1 MMNSIPIIVRT
12 ILTPLALLMMLLGTQ
27 AQDEIIVRGSSKFD
41 VAIGNFGGPS
51 GAGVARTLSK
61 RLRDS
66 GYFNIK
72 APGPG
77 LFVVTGGSDGRRV
90 DGTLTGPQGQSMFRK
105 GYKNA
110 SIDVNIAR
118 LADDITEAITGVP
131 GINGTSLVFVGRGGD
146 RKEIF
151 QCLADGS
158 GVKQLTR
165 DRGIC
170 VSPSFSTKGGYVAY
184 TSYASGYPDIYTI
197 HVDGSNRRRI
207 INTPGTNGGAAIS
220 PDGGRIACTMSFS
233 GNKELYVVSR
243 GGGRPRVLTRSAAS
257 ESSPTWS
264 PNGSEI
270 IYSSDQTGRPQLY
283 RVGASGG
290 SAKQLSLGYGY
301 CTEPAWSPD
310 GNRLAF
316 TAKAGG
322 IVIALHDFRTGK
334 TTRLRAGEDP
344 TWAPDS
350 RHLAFA
356 SSGSLYR
363 LNVDTGTVQ
372 RLAVNVSGIS
382 EPSWGR

>member
-1 MMNSIPIIVRT
+1 MNSRIMIAPK
-12 ILTPLALLMMLLGTQ
+12 ILAPLALLITLLNIQ

-51 GAGVARTLSK
+51 GTTVAQALSK

-77 LFVVTGGSDGRRV
+77 LFVVIGGSDGRQV
-90 DGTLTGPQGQSMFRK
+90 SGTLTGPQGQSIFRK
-105 GYKNA
+105 GYRNA
-110 SIDVNIAR
+110 RIDTNIAR
-118 LADDITEAITGVP
+118 LADDITEAITGIP
-131 GINGTSLVFVGRGGD
+131 GINGTSLVFVGRSGG

-158 GVKQLTR
+158 GLRQLTR

-170 VSPSFSTKGGYVAY
+170 VSPSLSSKRGYVAY

-197 HVDGSNRRRI
+197 GADGSNRRRI
-207 INTPGTNGGAAIS
+207 INAPGTNGGAAIS

-243 GGGRPRVLTRSAAS
+243 GGGRPRALTRTAAS

-283 RVGASGG
+283 RISASGG
-290 SAKQLSLGYGY
+290 RARQLSLGYGY

-316 TAKAGG
+316 TVKAGG
-322 IVIALHDFRTGK
+322 IAIALHDFRTGK

-356 SSGSLYR
+356 AGGSLYR
-363 LNVDTGTVQ
+363 LNVDTGAMQ
-372 RLAVNVSGIS
+372 RLAVNVSSIS